1 MTTPSR
7 QIHAAAEHNYARWRH
22 CFVSAFLV
30 ATLGVTADA
39 APPLTFNDPNATVSD
54 HFGTSVVS

>member
-1 MTTPSR
+1 MTVHER
-7 QIHAAAEHNYARWRH
+7 EIQAAAANNYARWRH
-22 CFVSAFLV
+22 CFVAAFLV
-30 ATLGVTADA
+30 AMLGVTADA